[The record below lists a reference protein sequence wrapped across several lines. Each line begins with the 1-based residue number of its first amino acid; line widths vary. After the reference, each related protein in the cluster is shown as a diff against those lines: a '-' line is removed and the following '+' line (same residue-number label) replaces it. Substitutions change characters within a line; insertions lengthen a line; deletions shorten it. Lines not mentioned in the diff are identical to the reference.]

1 MASMYLK
8 KQNEEKTSFAI
19 YNGNG
24 ATNYCPSVFSEH
36 NACHEKK
43 NVDFPELLQRGNEG
57 F

>member
-1 MASMYLK
+1 MVSMYLK

-24 ATNYCPSVFSEH
+24 ATNYYPSVFSEH

-43 NVDFPELLQRGNEG
+43 NVDFPE
-57 F
+57 